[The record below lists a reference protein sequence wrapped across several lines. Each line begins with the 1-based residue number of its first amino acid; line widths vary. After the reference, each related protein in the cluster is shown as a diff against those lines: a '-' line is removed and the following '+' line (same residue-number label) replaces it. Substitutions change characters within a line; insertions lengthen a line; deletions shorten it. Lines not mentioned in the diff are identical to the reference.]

1 VQALE
6 KAVASKRTTAVL
18 ELLQRD
24 EEEIE
29 LKAGQLRS
37 SLLQRVKQ
45 RTQPQVEHFR
55 REIDALKDVK
65 RAMKAEGLLDAFSV
79 IAQEKGIILD
89 EDDSEEDEDDD
100 DDEGDP
106 QQKDGDGMIAL
117 SDDDEND
124 GDDEEAEGDEA
135 QEGDSEEN
143 ITEVAQPSR
152 VPSLCGG
159 RVKSVHRVG
168 GNSARLSLKSQL
180 QQKTLLQSSEMVAKR
195 FGLTNSHEL
204 VTVLGGMELER

>member
-1 VQALE
+1 MQALE
-6 KAVASKRTTAVL
+6 KAVVSKRTAAVL
-18 ELLQRD
+18 ELLERD

-55 REIDALKDVK
+55 REINALKDVK

-89 EDDSEEDEDDD
+89 DEESEESEGEDNLH
-100 DDEGDP
+100 
-106 QQKDGDGMIAL
+106 QKEGDGMIAL
-117 SDDDEND
+117 SDDDDDAVEND
-124 GDDEEAEGDEA
+124 DHSESDDHVDVV
-135 QEGDSEEN
+135 Q
-143 ITEVAQPSR
+143 TPK
-152 VPSLCGG
+152 VPICGG
-159 RVKSVHRVG
+159 RIKPVVRVG
-168 GNSARLSLKSQL
+168 GNSARLSLRSQL
-180 QQKTLLQSSEMVAKR
+180 QQKTLLQSSDMVAKR